1 MKKNPKKCMTSELL
15 FQHIILKED
24 DNGEYIK
31 EYKRRLDMLELTDQ
45 QVKDFRGYDEG
56 RINKGLTSLDKS
68 VLLGTMPEEAF
79 ESPFIVDNHTFSE
92 NLYYI
97 NSIISD
103 RIYFRIWNEYM
114 DFDKVCEKAYEKS
127 EIHSLNGLLVMNVG
141 MTATQQGIF
150 LKNEFRI
157 LGKLWYHL
165 DGSWLGEE
173 AWQI

>member
-1 MKKNPKKCMTSELL
+1 MKKSPRNCMTSELL

-24 DNGEYIK
+24 ENGEYIK

-45 QVKDFRGYDEG
+45 QAEDFRKYDEE
-56 RINKGLTSLDKS
+56 RINKGLTSLDES
-68 VLLGTMPEEAF
+68 VLLGTMPEEVL

-103 RIYFRIWNEYM
+103 RIYFRIWNEYN
-114 DFDKVCEKAYEKS
+114 DFDDICRKAYKKS
-127 EIHSLNGLLVMNVG
+127 GINTLNALLLMKVGL
-141 MTATQQGIF
+141 TATQQEIF

-165 DGSWLGEE
+165 DGSLLGEE